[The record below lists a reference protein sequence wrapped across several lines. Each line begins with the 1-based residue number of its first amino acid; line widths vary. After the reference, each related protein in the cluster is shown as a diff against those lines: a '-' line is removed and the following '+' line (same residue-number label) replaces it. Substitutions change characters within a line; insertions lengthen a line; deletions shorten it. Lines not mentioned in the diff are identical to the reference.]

1 MQFPDD
7 VLSIIR
13 EFSKPMTRADWKSI
27 RPLPGHLL
35 YDELYGVVYL
45 GYKPKLKSLYEK
57 VFDHLKKSEWGKLH
71 IYIRAWGVCDA
82 TYRFGITTNDLYNI
96 TGMRYADE
104 IYVRQ
109 NYFSAIENN

>member
-1 MQFPDD
+1 MQLPDD

-13 EFSKPMTRADWKSI
+13 EFSKPMTRTDWKSI

-57 VFDHLKKSEWGKLH
+57 TFDHLKKSEWGKFH
-71 IYIRAWGVCDA
+71 IYFRAEVYNA
-82 TYRFGITTNDLYNI
+82 TYLFGITTNDLYNI
-96 TGMRYADE
+96 TD
-104 IYVRQ
+104 IQ
-109 NYFSAIENN
+109 